1 MHSAGRHL
9 LRCGLSSEL
18 GLYGQTIGVRAL
30 GTAAPEAAKT
40 PKKEKKLNKKA
51 THSQSFV
58 QNMVKILLNFIM
70 TYTTKI
76 FVEDLND
83 RPNIENSTLR
93 SVECLFQHSKF
104 YI

>member
-9 LRCGLSSEL
+9 LRCGLSNEL

-30 GTAAPEAAKT
+30 GTAAPEVAKT

-58 QNMVKILLNFIM
+58 QNMVKILLILLVWH
-70 TYTTKI
+70 TYI
-76 FVEDLND
+76 
-83 RPNIENSTLR
+83 
-93 SVECLFQHSKF
+93 
-104 YI
+104 